1 PPRRGRGGAARPELG
16 RSDQRPLPRPRGKV
30 PRRARGRAQAQG
42 DLLHPRRGLSG
53 GGNEARPDRADRR
66 EHAGG
71 IPRAQGCGVRQSR
84 VEHAGGAGAR
94 WSNHRGHERGK
105 RGSAAPGGPS
115 AVRARRGAAALAALD
130 RDPASAVGLSHRR
143 AAGVRRGS
151 PPQPGEER
159 DGGMM
164 IQRLVVRLAA
174 LIVIAGP
181 LAAQIAR
188 ATPAAGFEVG
198 DPISLQVDGDTL
210 FTKTLTVGPG
220 PALTLPVIGVIPLA
234 GVQRVDVETYLTQQL
249 GRYMKSPVVHAKALV
264 RLSILG

>member
-1 PPRRGRGGAARPELG
+1 MIRRPPRSTLFPYTTLF
-16 RSDQRPLPRPRGKV
+16 RS
-30 PRRARGRAQAQG
+30 
-42 DLLHPRRGLSG
+42 
-53 GGNEARPDRADRR
+53 
-66 EHAGG
+66 
-71 IPRAQGCGVRQSR
+71 
-84 VEHAGGAGAR
+84 
-94 WSNHRGHERGK
+94 RGHERGK

-181 LAAQIAR
+181 LAAQIAK
-188 ATPAAGFEVG
+188 ATPATGFQVG
-198 DPISLQVDGDTL
+198 DQISLQVDGDTL
-210 FTKTLTVGPG
+210 FTKTLTEGPG
-220 PALTLPVIGVIPLA
+220 PALTLRSEEHTSEL
-234 GVQRVDVETYLTQQL
+234 QSQ
-249 GRYMKSPVVHAKALV
+249 SNLV
-264 RLSILG
+264 CRLLLEKKTIHRTDGPR

>member
-1 PPRRGRGGAARPELG
+1 MIRRPPRSTLFPYTTLF
-16 RSDQRPLPRPRGKV
+16 RS
-30 PRRARGRAQAQG
+30 
-42 DLLHPRRGLSG
+42 
-53 GGNEARPDRADRR
+53 
-66 EHAGG
+66 
-71 IPRAQGCGVRQSR
+71 
-84 VEHAGGAGAR
+84 
-94 WSNHRGHERGK
+94 RGHERGK

-181 LAAQIAR
+181 LAAQIAK
-188 ATPAAGFEVG
+188 ATPATGFQVG
-198 DPISLQVDGDTL
+198 DQISLQVDGDTL

-264 RLSILG
+264 RLSILGEVEHPGFYAVAAGVGIGDALMVAGGPTRDAKVGDWRLEI